1 MGRKQRNNLEI
12 RAVIE
17 TLLDQDGNIPKR
29 SCELWTFSVSSSQ
42 RRMKHDAGSKCLL
55 MASQESSRLA
65 FLNIVYDI

>member
-29 SCELWTFSVSSSQ
+29 SCELWTFE
-42 RRMKHDAGSKCLL
+42 RMKHDAGSKCLL